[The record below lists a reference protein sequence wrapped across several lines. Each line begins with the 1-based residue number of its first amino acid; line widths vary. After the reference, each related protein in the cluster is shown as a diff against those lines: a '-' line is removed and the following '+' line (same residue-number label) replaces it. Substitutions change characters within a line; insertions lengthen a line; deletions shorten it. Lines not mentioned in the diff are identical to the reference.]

1 MADCVATG
9 DSSLYVLPLIKDR
22 ISEYICK
29 KCSAYESQLK
39 EVLEELESAKT
50 IINILQRELPT
61 NTTTK
66 NMWGEQTNTKEWTS
80 VSSRNNS
87 ARPNKSKL
95 CVPTTTDQHIMITN
109 RFTPLY
115 NLQANNVESN
125 GLQTLQGQK
134 KQTGQISTLN
144 ENKTLNQHRKGMK
157 IPTIING
164 RLIHGDNWKPTTK
177 RRKRR
182 QVQLEPATVI
192 K

>member
-1 MADCVATG
+1 VT
-9 DSSLYVLPLIKDR
+9 
-22 ISEYICK
+22 
-29 KCSAYESQLK
+29 
-39 EVLEELESAKT
+39 
-50 IINILQRELPT
+50 
-61 NTTTK
+61 
-66 NMWGEQTNTKEWTS
+66 
-80 VSSRNNS
+80 
-87 ARPNKSKL
+87 
-95 CVPTTTDQHIMITN
+95 TN

>member
-1 MADCVATG
+1 MVDCVATR
-9 DSSLYVLPLIKDR
+9 DSLLYVLSLIKDR
-22 ISEYICK
+22 ISECICK

-66 NMWGEQTNTKEWTS
+66 NTCGEQTNTKEWTS

-87 ARPNKSKL
+87 ARPNKIKL
-95 CVPTTTDQHIMITN
+95 CEPKTTDHHIMTTN

-115 NLQANNVESN
+115 KLQANNIESN

-134 KQTGQISTLN
+134 KQTGQVSTQN
-144 ENKTLNQHRKGMK
+144 KNKTPNQHRKGMK
-157 IPTIING
+157 IPT
-164 RLIHGDNWKPTTK
+164 K
-177 RRKRR
+177 
-182 QVQLEPATVI
+182 
-192 K
+192 